1 MHLFLQDYGD
11 KQIMTFCDQLGMLTF
26 TDAGVFAENK
36 KAVSKYDGGK
46 GVMLIWQ
53 QTAKSARAINAF
65 RKLSHLGSDRQL
77 AAKHAG
83 RSYSFYVLTIPKE
96 NVSRFKQELA
106 GLNL

>member
-1 MHLFLQDYGD
+1 
-11 KQIMTFCDQLGMLTF
+11 MLPF

-36 KAVSKYDGGK
+36 KALTKYDGAR

-83 RSYSFYVLTIPKE
+83 RSYSFYVLTVPKE
-96 NVSRFKQELA
+96 NINQLKQELA
-106 GLNL
+106 RLNL